1 MRSED
6 CYDFSAQWL
15 LRRARR
21 MILKITIRQRIHCD
35 AVTVTSRTISM
46 VVVAVTIGWC
56 NVQGAVTVVLGIV
69 ATSCCRTLG
78 TRGGESCATTPLF
91 TRPTLPAQTT
101 SPVSFFCERQLL
113 TNWYNE
119 EMFEKRSCFE
129 HISRFGCWTQTKR
142 RLVQITVSQFHED
155 FPPPYLHW
163 SELCGKYLTISF
175 YGR

>member
-56 NVQGAVTVVLGIV
+56 NVQGAVTVVRGIV

-78 TRGGESCATTPLF
+78 TRGGESCATIPLF
-91 TRPTLPAQTT
+91 TRPTLPAQTAG
-101 SPVSFFCERQLL
+101 LL
-113 TNWYNE
+113 LLRETVLNE
-119 EMFEKRSCFE
+119 FIC
-129 HISRFGCWTQTKR
+129 
-142 RLVQITVSQFHED
+142 
-155 FPPPYLHW
+155 
-163 SELCGKYLTISF
+163 
-175 YGR
+175 

>member
-15 LRRARR
+15 QRRARR

-56 NVQGAVTVVLGIV
+56 NVQGAVTVVRGIV

-78 TRGGESCATTPLF
+78 TRGGESCATIPLF
-91 TRPTLPAQTT
+91 TRSTLPAQTAG
-101 SPVSFFCERQLL
+101 LL
-113 TNWYNE
+113 LLRETVLNE
-119 EMFEKRSCFE
+119 LICWWNVWKVSCFE
-129 HISRFGCWTQTKR
+129 HISRFGCWIQTQK
-142 RLVQITVSQFHED
+142 
-155 FPPPYLHW
+155 
-163 SELCGKYLTISF
+163 TISSNHSIPVSWSL
-175 YGR
+175 YTTQLALVWTWW